1 MMKAIIVGLGGRG
14 RHWLKT
20 CRAHSDVEVVACV
33 EPFEK
38 NRNLAVKDFEVSES
52 ILFESL
58 NDAVKKVDANFI
70 VDITPPVAHE
80 EVAMT
85 AFENGLHVL
94 GEKPMSDTYEACQR
108 IVEAGKRAKRRHMI
122 TQNYRFNGLPRTTAR
137 LLKEGVIGELGQV
150 SVALYSPWADLP
162 GSHYVT
168 EPYMFLTDM
177 GIHHF
182 DMMRCILGDDAGHVQ
197 AVTWNLPWGWH
208 KGDGCQSIIFR
219 MKSGVIVT
227 HQGVACTMGYDP
239 GKAYGEWRFEGSG
252 GTLTWEKRKLWLTKS
267 HKANPKVHEEI
278 QLDQENTGDTDGL
291 LGEFISAI
299 KDQRDPECSAEDNIK
314 SMAMVFAS
322 VKSAKEKR
330 EVALSDL

>member
-14 RHWLKT
+14 RGWLKD
-20 CRAHSDVEVVACV
+20 CREHPEVEVVACV

-38 NRNLAVKDFEVSES
+38 NRVRAVNELDVPES
-52 ILFESL
+52 ALFESL
-58 NDAVKKVDANFI
+58 SQALKKVDADFI
-70 VDITPPVAHE
+70 VDITPPAAHE
-80 EVAMT
+80 EIALT

-94 GEKPMSDTYEACQR
+94 GEKPMSDSYEACQR
-108 IVEAGKRAKRRHMI
+108 IVEAGQRAGVRHMI

-150 SVALYSPWADLP
+150 SVTLYTPWADIP

-182 DMMRCILGDDAGHVQ
+182 DMMRCMLQTDADRVQ

-219 MKSGVIVT
+219 MNNGVIIT
-227 HQGVACTMGYDP
+227 HQGVACTMGHSL
-239 GKAYGEWRFEGSG
+239 GGCNGLWRFEGSE
-252 GTLTWEKRKLWLTKS
+252 GTLSWEGNGLWLTKS
-267 HKANPKVHEEI
+267 HRANPKVREELE
-278 QLDQENTGDTDGL
+278 LDQDNTGGTVGL
-291 LGEFISAI
+291 LNEFISSI
-299 KDQRDPECSAEDNIK
+299 KDGRDPECSASDNIK

-330 EVALSDL
+330 EVALGEI